1 MKKRT
6 LAILAG
12 DLLGFSVFAQTNP
25 NRPPQKNQP
34 PANNQNQQNQNN
46 APIQNAG
53 NQNSNGTSSDSDSSY
68 SGLLGNGLLTIIELD
83 AVSGGLQKGGP
94 QSVNSILN
102 SVRLANSVLGDQPE
116 FFKEN
121 TSTSPVGGITP
132 KLRLSQ
138 QISDNAFI
146 GINYSA
152 GEKSETKT
160 TTTSTSNR
168 YTTDTIRPTTDEWKV
183 KIGWGPL
190 NLLTRNDVSYE
201 FSFGYGQSST
211 SGNYGNLGIKLPGFV
226 NGSSDGQSGYAFS
239 TGQLKYNVRN
249 FSIDYGVAVPIWDWF
264 NWYFRGDF
272 TMFWGNI
279 SMASFQTGIDT
290 GSTAGSYSPIQG
302 TIFKSKDGFFE
313 GLSGLSMSFETG
325 FVVRIFNT
333 FGIRFGGFYQLSTFN
348 VGGVQGFNIAPGS
361 TPVEIG
367 SVENLASTL
376 DNKKFGNYG
385 GSFGLVKNF

>member
-1 MKKRT
+1 MKQKIS
-6 LAILAG
+6 AILVVY
-12 DLLGFSVFAQTNP
+12 LLAFSVFAQTGNQ
-25 NRPPQKNQP
+25 NKPPQKNP
-34 PANNQNQQNQNN
+34 PPNQQNQNN
-46 APIQNAG
+46 APIQNT
-53 NQNSNGTSSDSDSSY
+53 NDQNSNVNSSDTNSGNSY
-68 SGLLGNGLLTIIELD
+68 SGLFGNGLLTIIELD

-94 QSVNSILN
+94 QSVNGILN
-102 SVRLANSVLGDQPE
+102 SVRLANSVLGDAPE

-121 TSTSPVGGITP
+121 TSTNPVGGITP

-138 QISDNAFI
+138 QLSDNTFI
-146 GINYSA
+146 GINFSA

-160 TTTSTSNR
+160 VTTSTSNR
-168 YTTDTIRPTTDEWKV
+168 YTTDSIKPVTDEWKV
-183 KIGWGPL
+183 KYGWGPL

-211 SGNYGNLGIKLPGFV
+211 TGNYSNIGLKLPGFT
-226 NGSSDGQSGYAFS
+226 NGSSDGVSGYALS
-239 TGQLKYNVRN
+239 GGQLKYNIKN
-249 FSIDYGVAVPIWDWF
+249 FSFDYGVAVPIWDWF

-279 SMASFQTGIDT
+279 SMASFQAGADT
-290 GSTAGSYSPIQG
+290 GSTAGSYSPLQG

-313 GLSGLSMSFETG
+313 GLSGFSMSFETG

-348 VGGVQGFNIAPGS
+348 VGGVQGYNIAPGT

-376 DNKKFGNYG
+376 DNKQFGNYG